1 MTESALQARAVD
13 AGYGATRV
21 LHDVNVRVGAGE
33 VVAVLGANGAGK
45 TTLMRVLA
53 GPLAPSSG
61 SVLYGG
67 RNITRLA
74 TSRRVRAGVTLVPEG
89 RALFPDLTVEENL
102 LAGGLVR
109 APRRRLAPWIAEVFD
124 VFPLLAERRGQP
136 AATLSGGQQQMLA
149 VGRGLM
155 TQPSVLLLDEP
166 SLGLAPLAVRA
177 VFDALRRLRDELH
190 LTLLVVEQ
198 NPMFASEYAD
208 RSYVLEAGV
217 STEVDPARGLA
228 HDTLRRAYLGSA
240 V

>member
-1 MTESALQARAVD
+1 VTGWRLETDAVD
-13 AGYGATRV
+13 AGYGPTRV
-21 LHDVNVRVGAGE
+21 LHGVTVRVRTGE

-53 GPLAPSSG
+53 GPLAPSAG
-61 SVLYGG
+61 AVLLDGQD
-67 RNITRLA
+67 ITR
-74 TSRRVRAGVTLVPEG
+74 TPTNRRVRAGVTLVPEG

-109 APRRRLAPWIAEVFD
+109 APRRRLAPRLAEVFEL
-124 VFPLLAERRGQP
+124 FPLLAERRGQP
-136 AATLSGGQQQMLA
+136 SATLSGGQQQMLA

-155 TQPSVLLLDEP
+155 TQPTVLLLDEP

-177 VFDALRRLRDELH
+177 VFDALRRLRDELR

-217 STEVDPARGLA
+217 SSEVEPAEGLA
-228 HDTLRRAYLGSA
+228 HDALRRAYLGTT